1 MRIFMRLGAIL
12 QKLGMCSEVDVLRLL
27 INRKLPMR
35 ASDLIVKETLFD
47 TVPVRVY
54 ASKSSRAEN
63 RRGLVWIHGGGGLF
77 GSLESYQRL
86 CHFFA
91 KESATVIVCIGYPL
105 APEHPYPAQQVSCYA
120 AVLHFLKNA
129 QDYGVD
135 PERIVLG
142 GDSSGGS
149 IVAAISQQ
157 LVSRKDLPR
166 VKAHVLLYP
175 YVQTLD
181 SNLPSYQQNHSVPLL
196 FKRHAVTFFMLY
208 LTGSDIGV
216 DGVMANAHLSQE
228 VRAKYQKWVSP
239 DHIPQEFKVRG
250 YVPFVPSLFSEDLFR
265 LYERSFE
272 PRLSPLLAED
282 AILRQFPKTFLLTC
296 EYDIFRDDGLLY
308 KRRLEENGV
317 AVTWHHLED
326 GFHGISLMIGLG
338 PMEFPGTRRNL
349 QRVLQFLERF

>member
-1 MRIFMRLGAIL
+1 
-12 QKLGMCSEVDVLRLL
+12 MCSEVDVLRLL

-54 ASKSSRAEN
+54 A
-63 RRGLVWIHGGGGLF
+63 
-77 GSLESYQRL
+77 
-86 CHFFA
+86 
-91 KESATVIVCIGYPL
+91 YPL

-142 GDSSGGS
+142 GDSSGGT

-196 FKRHAVTFFMLY
+196 FKRHAISFFMLY

-250 YVPFVPSLFSEDLFR
+250 YVPFVPSLFSEELFR

-282 AILRQFPKTFLLTC
+282 AILRQFPETFLLTC

-338 PMEFPGTRRNL
+338 PMEFPGTRSSL